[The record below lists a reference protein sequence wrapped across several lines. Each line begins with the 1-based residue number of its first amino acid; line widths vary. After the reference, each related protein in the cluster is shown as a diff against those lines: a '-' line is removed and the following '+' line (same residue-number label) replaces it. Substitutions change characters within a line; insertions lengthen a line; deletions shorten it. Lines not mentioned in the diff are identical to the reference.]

1 MDISSLLSINS
12 VGNATSTLSA
22 SSILTDVNKTST
34 SLDSGDENSDLFG
47 SILGSAID
55 NLKTTNNYIE
65 DAKTE
70 KVKLAMGET
79 ENTHDLTI
87 ALQKAS
93 TALQYTVALRDKFL
107 EAYKEIMQ
115 MQI

>member
-1 MDISSLLSINS
+1 MDLASISALNLN
-12 VGNATSTLSA
+12 GLG
-22 SSILTDVNKTST
+22 ST
-34 SLDSGDENSDLFG
+34 SQVNQTSLTKKTNEAEGTLFDSFLN
-47 SILGSAID
+47 SAID
-55 NLKTTNNYIE
+55 NLKTTNSYLSDFENEEIKF
-65 DAKTE
+65 A
-70 KVKLAMGET
+70 LGET

-93 TALQYTVALRDKFL
+93 TALQYTVAVRDKVL